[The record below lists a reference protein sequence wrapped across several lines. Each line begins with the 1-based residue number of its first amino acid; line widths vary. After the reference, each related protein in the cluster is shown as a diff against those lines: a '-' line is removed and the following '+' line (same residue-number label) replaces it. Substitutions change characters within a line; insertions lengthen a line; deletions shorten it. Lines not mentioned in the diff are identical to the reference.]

1 MIRHAVKLATFS
13 DEAGIRIGL
22 VEGDEVVDLAAVE
35 PSLPREM
42 SALLAAGDS
51 GLAAVR
57 AAARRAGPRRSL
69 GSVRLLAP
77 IPRPQKFLAVGL
89 NYADHAAEGG
99 REAPKFPV
107 IFNKQVSCV
116 SGPYDPIWRPR
127 ASEALDYEGEL
138 AFAIGRRCRH
148 VPRGRAREVIAGYL
162 VCNDVSVRD
171 WQARSQT
178 ITLGKSWDTHGPLG
192 PWLTTA
198 DEVGDPHALELR
210 TWVNGELRQNASTK
224 QLLFDCYALVETLS
238 TVCTLEPGDV
248 VTTGTPAGV
257 AIGFKPPRFLRT
269 GDVVRIEIEKLGRI
283 ENRVVDEPADSAR
296 P

>member
-1 MIRHAVKLATFS
+1 MKLATFS
-13 DEAGIRIGL
+13 DAGGTRIG
-22 VEGDEVVDLAAVE
+22 VVVGEEIVDLATAA

-42 SALLAAGDS
+42 NALLAAGD
-51 GLAAVR
+51 AALI
-57 AAARRAGPRRSL
+57 AARDAERSSRARLPL
-69 GSVRLLAP
+69 ASVRLHAP
-77 IPRPQKFLAVGL
+77 IPRPSKFLAVGL
-89 NYADHAAEGG
+89 NYEDHAAEGG

-116 SGPYDPIWRPR
+116 NGPYDPIWRPR

-148 VPRGRAREVIAGYL
+148 VPRDRADAVIAGYL
-162 VCNDVSVRD
+162 ICNDVSVRD

-178 ITLGKSWDTHGPLG
+178 VTLGKSWDTHGPLG

-224 QLLFDCYALVETLS
+224 QLLFDCFALVETLS
-238 TVCTLEPGDV
+238 TVCTLEPGDI

-257 AIGFKPPRFLRT
+257 AIGGKPPRFLRA
-269 GDVVRIEIEKLGRI
+269 GDVVRVEIEKLGRI
-283 ENRVVDEPADSAR
+283 ENRVVEEPADTPRA
-296 P
+296 